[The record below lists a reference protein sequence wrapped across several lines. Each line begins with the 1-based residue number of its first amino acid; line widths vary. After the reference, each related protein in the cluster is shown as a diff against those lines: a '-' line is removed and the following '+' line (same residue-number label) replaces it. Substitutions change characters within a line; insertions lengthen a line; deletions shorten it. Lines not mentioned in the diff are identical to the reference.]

1 MTIKKIAL
9 YLTSLSALFAME
21 TARAQVYI
29 APEAGATFGQVNT
42 KLLKDFYY
50 TDVSTK
56 PQLSYQGGI
65 GFQVFLNR
73 NLAIQTGVF
82 YKRLSYNDTYYND
95 SYPNLAYPS
104 TISYHIH
111 YGQIALSL
119 SYFHQLGNTGSAFA
133 GLGGYAMNA
142 FAAKTGAGVD
152 LSLGNGSDNFLKPVD
167 AGALAYLGYQFRF
180 GGFLRL
186 QYAHGLVNLSTEKE
200 YYSNYGNSLS
210 LTMGFRLRMKTR
222 QVESKHW

>member
-1 MTIKKIAL
+1 MTIRKIAL
-9 YLTSLSALFAME
+9 CLTALPALLAME

-50 TDVSTK
+50 TDVTTK

-82 YKRLSYNDTYYND
+82 YERLSYKNTYYND

-104 TISYHIH
+104 TSSYNIH
-111 YGQIALSL
+111 YGQMALSL
-119 SYFHQLGNTGSAFA
+119 SYFHVLGSLGSAFA

-142 FAAKTGAGVD
+142 FAAKTGAGVN

-167 AGALAYLGYQFRF
+167 AGALVYLGYQFRF

-200 YYSNYGNSLS
+200 YYSKYSNSLS
-210 LTMGFRLRMKTR
+210 LTMGFRLRMTTR
-222 QVESKHW
+222 NEQSNQW